1 MECFVYRVAKDADLT
16 GFVDVYRVVYD
27 PVRGRLKSFN
37 GAVFGDFEGLRQ
49 VWPIFLKNGQG

>member
-1 MECFVYRVAKDADLT
+1 MGCFVYRVAKDADLT

-49 VWPIFLKNGQG
+49 VWSNFLIA